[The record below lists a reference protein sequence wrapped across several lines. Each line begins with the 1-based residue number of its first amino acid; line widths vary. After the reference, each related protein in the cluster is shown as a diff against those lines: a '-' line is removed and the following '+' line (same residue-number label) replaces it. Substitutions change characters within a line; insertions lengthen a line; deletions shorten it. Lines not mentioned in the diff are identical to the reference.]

1 MVNDP
6 NIKSRIVSPFDRSNE
21 EMKKKS
27 FGRKS
32 IYLLRLAA
40 DAIT

>member
-1 MVNDP
+1 MVNAP
-6 NIKSRIVSPFDRSNE
+6 NIKSRIGSPSERSNE
-21 EMKKKS
+21 EMKK
-27 FGRKS
+27 FWDVYLF